1 MVLSL
6 EQDAIIDPEGWNFTQ
21 LTELYIINIYIY
33 IYIYK
38 RKLLYILI
46 INYIR

>member
-33 IYIYK
+33 IYIYIK
-38 RKLLYILI
+38 ENCYIF
-46 INYIR
+46 